1 MQNLGR
7 FPSLDFF
14 QPLLQLRIRS
24 YSLYYAIKYGNH
36 TILLLLNSQAGMMKM
51 MITSPVSATV
61 NISSANIASRNNSFV
76 SCLCLSRLSLT
87 STLNCVLFPV
97 VTALNY
103 RKRTSINLVCWLS
116 MCYFFSLI

>member
-1 MQNLGR
+1 MVGMRLG
-7 FPSLDFF
+7 FF
-14 QPLLQLRIRS
+14 QPLIQLRIRS
-24 YSLYYAIKYGNH
+24 YSFYYTIKYGNH